1 MLGFR
6 VIGDCDKI
14 DMPAAKVLFICLMK
28 GMCIRLSILIIIMY
42 ARSYSCYSMLQNY
55 ALRHILSISDLGE
68 SLQKSMKKELLM
80 FGGYVV
86 KQ

>member
-28 GMCIRLSILIIIMY
+28 GMCIRLPILIIIIMY
-42 ARSYSCYSMLQNY
+42 ARSYSCNSMLQNY
-55 ALRHILSISDLGE
+55 ALRHVL
-68 SLQKSMKKELLM
+68 
-80 FGGYVV
+80 
-86 KQ
+86 

>member
-28 GMCIRLSILIIIMY
+28 GMCIRLSILIIIIMY
-42 ARSYSCYSMLQNY
+42 ARNYSRNSMLHNY
-55 ALRHILSISDLGE
+55 ALRHVL
-68 SLQKSMKKELLM
+68 
-80 FGGYVV
+80 
-86 KQ
+86 

>member
-14 DMPAAKVLFICLMK
+14 DMSDAKVLFICLMK
-28 GMCIRLSILIIIMY
+28 GMCIRLSILIIFIMY

-55 ALRHILSISDLGE
+55 ALRHVLSISNLRE
-68 SLQKSMKKELLM
+68 QVQKLCKKV
-80 FGGYVV
+80 FR
-86 KQ
+86 